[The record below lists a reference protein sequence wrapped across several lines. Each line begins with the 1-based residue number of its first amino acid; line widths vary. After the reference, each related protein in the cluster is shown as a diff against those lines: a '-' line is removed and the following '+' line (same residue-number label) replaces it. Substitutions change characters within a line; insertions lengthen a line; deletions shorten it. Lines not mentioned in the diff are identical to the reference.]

1 MDGATPSTGDQIELR
16 EPTGS
21 ITPHVLLLGIQFIA
35 LCGPQFPGRKWLT
48 SAAIIALSAAAH
60 VNQYT
65 DDMAFAHLFALAWPI
80 YLLTLAN
87 FVFASPGG
95 PEADL
100 WRIDRPPQEAASM
113 APFSLQKSVW
123 TLGAMTNLR
132 GIGWSSETRNLPTRI
147 KADEKEGRMR
157 FLLLQL
163 VDFCWMFLMVDLV
176 SQLGLRL
183 FFIDPITGKLYLN
196 SKSLSIRS
204 DDLLWSLA
212 RAFVY
217 GSGPYFVTNMQYI
230 AFSIVAVVLGLS
242 RPEDWPPLYGKLCEA
257 TTVRKFWS
265 KFWHQMIRKGITSFS
280 TAFARF
286 LGMKKGSTPYSYVHL
301 WTAFAISGAFHAGS
315 MLILPSPV
323 NITLSERTVGILLY
337 FLWQALAITLED
349 FVQWTWRQVFGP
361 KTPGWSTVVGYVWVV
376 CSFWFSLPL
385 AGDVMARIRLGQD
398 PPLPSPVFTSL
409 VERVPLKP

>member
-1 MDGATPSTGDQIELR
+1 MDVTAPNTEEQIELQ

-21 ITPHVLLLGIQFIA
+21 IIPHVLLLGVQFIA
-35 LCGPQFPGRKWLT
+35 LCGPQFPTRKWLT
-48 SAAIIALSAAAH
+48 SAAIIGLSAAAH
-60 VNQYT
+60 ANQYT

-87 FVFASPGG
+87 FMFASSGG

-100 WRIDRPPQEAASM
+100 WRVDRPPQEAMSM
-113 APFSLQKSVW
+113 ASFSLQKSSW
-123 TLGAMTNLR
+123 TLNAMINLR
-132 GIGWSSETRNLPTRI
+132 GIRWSSETRNLPKRI
-147 KADEKEGRMR
+147 KEGEKESKAR

-183 FFIDPITGKLYLN
+183 FFIDPTSGKPYVN
-196 SKSLSIRS
+196 SKGLSIQS
-204 DDLLWSLA
+204 HDMLGSLA
-212 RAFVY
+212 KAFVY
-217 GSGPYFVTNMQYI
+217 GAGPYFVTNMQYV
-230 AFSIVAVVLGLS
+230 ACSIVAVILGLS
-242 RPEDWPPLYGKLCEA
+242 QPEDWPPLYGKLREA

-280 TAFARF
+280 NAFARF
-286 LGMKKGSTPYSYVHL
+286 LGMKKGSTTYSYVHL

-323 NITLSERTVGILLY
+323 NITQSERTVGILLY

-349 FVQWTWRQVFGP
+349 FIQWTWRRVFGP
-361 KTPGWSTVVGYVWVV
+361 KPPGWSTVVGYVWVV

-385 AGDVMARIRLGQD
+385 AGDVMVRIRLGQD
-398 PPLPSPVFTSL
+398 PPLPFSVFTSL